1 MARSVR
7 GCPTA
12 RLQQR
17 GTEKPKRDP
26 QQREQPDAT
35 EDKNIADYDPN
46 VDYEG
51 SEPKVEPDAQEHR
64 EVLMQNMQKW
74 KCQEKGPSTRG

>member
-7 GCPTA
+7 QCPTS
-12 RLQQR
+12 RPEQE
-17 GTEKPKRDP
+17 GMEESERDP

-35 EDKNIADYDPN
+35 EGKVIADYDLD

-51 SEPKVEPDAQEHR
+51 SEPKVEPDALEQREDDPDAEHAKMVAR
-64 EVLMQNMQKW
+64 V
-74 KCQEKGPSTRG
+74 